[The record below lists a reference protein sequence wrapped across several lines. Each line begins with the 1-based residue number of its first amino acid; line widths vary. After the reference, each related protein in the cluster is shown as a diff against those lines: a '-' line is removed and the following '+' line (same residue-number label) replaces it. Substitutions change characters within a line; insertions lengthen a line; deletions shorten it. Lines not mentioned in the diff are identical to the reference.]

1 MARNGGIGYDRMQK
15 NGGETIF
22 CLGLSLLA
30 LTTGCTTTSQQ
41 TSNVS
46 QEKPKI
52 QIDGSSTVYPITN
65 EVALKYKFENTDAPE
80 IQVNFSGTGGGFR
93 KFCDGKTDI
102 NDASRP
108 INEAEKADCQEAG
121 VKYIQLPIAYDAIT
135 VVVHPD
141 NDWADAI
148 STEELK
154 QIWQPDTE
162 VTQWNQVRSDW
173 PGAPI
178 NLYGPGSDSGTF
190 DYFTANIVG
199 EAGSSRTDYE
209 DSEDDVV
216 LLEGVAQDPNALGY
230 FGYFYYLENTARLK
244 ALAID
249 SGSGPVFP
257 SPATVKNGQYQPLS
271 RPLFLYV
278 KVDSLDEKPELQEF
292 LDYYLTHGRNLV
304 STVGYIPLT
313 HQQYNQVH
321 AQLKD
326 RQVSQESSVKPES
339 PKTEVMATEKAER
352 RAH

>member
-1 MARNGGIGYDRMQK
+1 MTGFKKI
-15 NGGETIF
+15 GGEAMV

-30 LTTGCTTTSQQ
+30 LGTGCTQTPQQ
-41 TSNVS
+41 SSDAS

-65 EVALKYKFENTDAPE
+65 EVALKYQFENPKAPE
-80 IQVNFSGTGGGFR
+80 IQVDFSGTGGGFR
-93 KFCDGKTDI
+93 NFCAGETDI

-108 INEAEKADCQEAG
+108 INEAEQAACQEAG
-121 VKYIQLPIAYDAIT
+121 VEYMELPIAYDAIT

-141 NDWADAI
+141 NDWADSI
-148 STEELK
+148 TTTQLK
-154 QIWQPDTE
+154 QIWQPNPQF
-162 VTQWNQVRSDW
+162 TQWNQIRSEW
-173 PGAPI
+173 PEETI

-190 DYFTANIVG
+190 DYFSKNIVG
-199 EAGSSRTDYE
+199 EAGISRTDYE

-216 LLEGVAQDPNALGY
+216 LVEGVAQDPNALGY

-249 SGSGPVFP
+249 NGEGPVFP

-278 KVDSLDEKPELQEF
+278 NVASLDEKPELQAF
-292 LDYYLTHGRNLV
+292 LDYYLTHGRQLV

-313 HQQYNQVH
+313 HEKYNQVH
-321 AQLKD
+321 AQIQSRK
-326 RQVSQESSVKPES
+326 SAPESSHIDPEL
-339 PKTEVMATEKAER
+339 PKTEAVMAGKTSR
-352 RAH
+352 